1 MSSFG
6 SKTTR
11 KMLKNWSE
19 SNEGLPRWS
28 AGAGKNVCDEVI
40 QAVEQVKQGDFTI
53 SVLVAFKTH
62 LNKVLSDWS

>member
-6 SKTTR
+6 PNSIR

-28 AGAGKNVCDEVI
+28 AGDGKNFCDEVI

-53 SVLVAFKTH
+53 SVPEAFKTH